1 MSTPTQ
7 YLLDQLSP
15 ALQMGMKAAPYV
27 NKFGQTINQ
36 LTNPTTPA
44 IVAAPRVAE
53 GASMLGGMINNN
65 KYVSDLLNDP
75 IVRGL
80 AAQNPFTGMI
90 LGASDIAR
98 GADKLPKLDT
108 KKEKQPEQK
117 PSYKPRREAL
127 EELYPD
133 RYKDTETRKNP
144 DNLIQKGRNF
154 DSMAENIFKAMAERN
169 ANTGVAASTLS
180 AMNSMNPVS
189 KYSSTNLP
197 ATDTNI
203 FTNTEGS
210 PDSFMN
216 PGIAVNTG
224 AVQPRE
230 TNVNFSSAGA
240 TQFERP
246 VDMPSVATT
255 PGVKNPVE
263 YTNYMTNDPALGA
276 MDAAKMND
284 MQKGLIYASGQYFAE
299 GDDGR
304 ALMVD
309 KDLAKQ
315 VKRGVEGADEL
326 LASFIAA
333 GGHKGGNAQENAIRS
348 AAAAG
353 NYLN

>member
-117 PSYKPRREAL
+117 LS
-127 EELYPD
+127 
-133 RYKDTETRKNP
+133 
-144 DNLIQKGRNF
+144 LIH
-154 DSMAENIFKAMAERN
+154 I
-169 ANTGVAASTLS
+169 
-180 AMNSMNPVS
+180 
-189 KYSSTNLP
+189 
-197 ATDTNI
+197 
-203 FTNTEGS
+203 
-210 PDSFMN
+210 
-216 PGIAVNTG
+216 
-224 AVQPRE
+224 
-230 TNVNFSSAGA
+230 
-240 TQFERP
+240 
-246 VDMPSVATT
+246 
-255 PGVKNPVE
+255 
-263 YTNYMTNDPALGA
+263 
-276 MDAAKMND
+276 
-284 MQKGLIYASGQYFAE
+284 
-299 GDDGR
+299 
-304 ALMVD
+304 
-309 KDLAKQ
+309 
-315 VKRGVEGADEL
+315 
-326 LASFIAA
+326 
-333 GGHKGGNAQENAIRS
+333 
-348 AAAAG
+348 
-353 NYLN
+353 